1 LYIKALESSDGK
13 QQQELSSLY
22 SDDSQVENE
31 DKIKRVKAIF
41 KATGAAEKTQEA
53 IKAVTAKAFDI
64 LESISITDSSK
75 SILKDFGIWLM
86 NRRV

>member
-1 LYIKALESSDGK
+1 MLSD
-13 QQQELSSLY
+13 LY
-22 SDDSQVENE
+22 SAYSQVENE
-31 DKIKRVKAIF
+31 EKIHRVKTIF

-53 IKAVTAKAFDI
+53 IKAYTSKAFDV

-75 SILKDFGIWLM
+75 SILRDFGIWLM